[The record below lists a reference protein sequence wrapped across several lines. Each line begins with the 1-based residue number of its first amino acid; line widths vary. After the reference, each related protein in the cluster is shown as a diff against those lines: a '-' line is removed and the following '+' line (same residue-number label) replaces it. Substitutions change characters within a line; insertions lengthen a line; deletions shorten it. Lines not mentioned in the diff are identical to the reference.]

1 MASFQEIKEN
11 LLNSF
16 VPEGAEGIEALI
28 QINIDGLTNFYISIQ
43 SGALEIEEGEK
54 EDGQGG
60 EAQGAAREGEEE
72 AADLGGGGHSY
83 KSNKKT

>member
-28 QINIDGLTNFYISIQ
+28 QINIDGLTNFIF
-43 SGALEIEEGEK
+43 LFRVE
-54 EDGQGG
+54 
-60 EAQGAAREGEEE
+60 
-72 AADLGGGGHSY
+72 H
-83 KSNKKT
+83 